1 MEEFIMLEQFC
12 DFLLEQGHSGK
23 TVETY
28 GQAVDGYLNWYK
40 AAFGAQFQKLYRS
53 NVLDYISYLRTVRKL
68 VNRSVNTKL
77 AALQKFNEYLIRVE
91 IQTDT
96 VLTKRDYLKVQ
107 VAYANPS
114 IVSREQVEEFRQRVL
129 EGSGKRNYAIVTVM
143 AYAGL
148 RVSECLALAP
158 EDVSLTAR
166 EITVRNGKGGK
177 TRVVF
182 MGDKV
187 VNAVKEYLIE
197 CPNTGR
203 PYLFISHRGG
213 QLSRGQVN
221 RICNDYSDTITPHVL
236 RHFYCSAAIEAGFS
250 INEVANQAGHSN
262 IHTTLLYTNP
272 TREKMKEKANLL

>member
-1 MEEFIMLEQFC
+1 MLEQFC
-12 DFLLEQGHSGK
+12 DFLLEQGHSRK

-40 AAFGAQFQKLYRS
+40 ATFGAQFQKLYRS

-77 AALQKFNEYLIRVE
+77 AALQKFNEYLISVE

-148 RVSECLALAP
+148 RVSECVALTP
-158 EDVSLTAR
+158 EDVSLAAR

-182 MGDKV
+182 IGDKV

-203 PYLFISHRGG
+203 PYLFMSRRGD

-262 IHTTLLYTNP
+262 VHTTLLYTNP